1 MAIFILMLQDADTIN
16 KIGENKMATRPE
28 SDILDLRFLGK
39 LKYFNLKVS
48 VTRKLKDIFL
58 PWI

>member
-1 MAIFILMLQDADTIN
+1 
-16 KIGENKMATRPE
+16 MATRPE